1 MLHQEAGTT
10 LQQQLLQQAT
20 SALCFQVA
28 KSWIWPSPAREAD
41 MHHMMR
47 RLSGSSHTVQMELA
61 SSAYQDGQ
69 KHSYLVLE

>member
-1 MLHQEAGTT
+1 MLHQEAGIT

-20 SALCFQVA
+20 SALCLQVA

-41 MHHMMR
+41 MMR